1 MDAALPAHS
10 QLRSG
15 TSRILAHC
23 AGVARITGEERTS
36 ARARLETALG
46 DDLTRRLVGT
56 LVRDDRHE
64 NGRLL
69 S

>member
-1 MDAALPAHS
+1 MEAALPEHP

-23 AGVARITGEERTS
+23 AGVARITGDERAS
-36 ARARLETALG
+36 ARARIESAIG
-46 DDLTRRLVGT
+46 DDLTRRLFGV
-56 LVRDDRHE
+56 LVADDRHE
-64 NGRLL
+64 RSRRL